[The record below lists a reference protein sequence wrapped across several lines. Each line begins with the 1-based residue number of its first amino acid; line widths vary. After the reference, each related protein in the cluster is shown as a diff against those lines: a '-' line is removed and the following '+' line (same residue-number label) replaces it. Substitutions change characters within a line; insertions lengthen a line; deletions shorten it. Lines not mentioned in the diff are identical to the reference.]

1 MNERQR
7 AEAPESFL
15 DSRGVPIESAGPA
28 SAVAERVKQGRAL
41 LKVVE
46 TPWGVEFYVV
56 ERGVEP

>member
-1 MNERQR
+1 MNERQS
-7 AEAPESFL
+7 AEAPESFE
-15 DSRGVPIESAGPA
+15 SRGVPIESAGPA